1 MQGRIVKGI
10 AGFYDVYVSGE
21 GTYVCKAKG
30 IFRKDGQKPL
40 VGDYVTLDIVSE
52 QDMEGSI
59 TDILPRQNEL
69 IRPQVANVDQTL
81 LIFALFSPLPNYLL
95 LDKLI
100 LQYKQQDVPILLC
113 FNKEDLVEDAD
124 VARVSKMYE
133 NSGCKVLFT
142 SAKSGEGVDAVAA
155 LLKGYTTVVAGPSGV
170 GKSSLINC
178 FQSGKQMETGEVSK
192 KLLRGKHTTRHSEI
206 IPVSKDTYIMDTPGF
221 TSYDVAGIACEDLAD
236 YYEEFLPY
244 TACYFQ
250 PCSHIHEPDCAVKVA
265 VEEGKIAQERYDHY
279 VQIYQELKEQ
289 AKRNHTY

>member
-100 LQYKQQDVPILLC
+100 LQYKQQNVPILLC
-113 FNKEDLVEDAD
+113 FNKEDLVEDED
-124 VARVSKMYE
+124 VAKVSRMYE
-133 NSGCKVLFT
+133 KSGCRVLFT
-142 SAKSGEGVDAVAA
+142 SAKSGEGVDEAA
-155 LLKGYTTVVAGPSGV
+155 KLLRGCTTVVAGPSGV

-178 FQSGKQMETGEVSK
+178 FQSGKQMETGEISK
-192 KLLRGKHTTRHSEI
+192 KLLRGKHTTRPSEI
-206 IPVSKDTYIMDTPGF
+206 VPVAEHTYIMDTPGF
-221 TSYDVAGIACEDLAD
+221 TSYDVTGIDCGELKD
-236 YYEEFLPY
+236 YYEEFEPY
-244 TACYFQ
+244 TECYFQ
-250 PCSHIHEPDCAVKVA
+250 PCSHIHEPKCAVKAA
-265 VEEGKIAQERYDHY
+265 VEAGAIAKERYDHY

-289 AKRNHTY
+289 AKRYS